1 MRKKKPFRFKLHV
14 IRGDGSHLLGRNVA
28 VAMGLVKRIA
38 ELKEQNTPYLS
49 SDVGL
54 LKVKPVKITLKE
66 DAVPYSVSTARR
78 VSVPMLSKVK
88 EELDRM
94 VASGVIT
101 EIKEPTEWW
110 APIVAVPKKN
120 NEQIRICVD
129 L

>member
-1 MRKKKPFRFKLHV
+1 
-14 IRGDGSHLLGRNVA
+14 
-28 VAMGLVKRIA
+28 MGLVKRIA